1 MSRPVISI
9 ALPGSSC
16 TVAGTC
22 AGSAR
27 PISATMPERCETTVV
42 TVRWH
47 RSLRVGDDGGE
58 LPSQEI

>member
-1 MSRPVISI
+1 
-9 ALPGSSC
+9 
-16 TVAGTC
+16 
-22 AGSAR
+22 
-27 PISATMPERCETTVV
+27 MPERGETTVV